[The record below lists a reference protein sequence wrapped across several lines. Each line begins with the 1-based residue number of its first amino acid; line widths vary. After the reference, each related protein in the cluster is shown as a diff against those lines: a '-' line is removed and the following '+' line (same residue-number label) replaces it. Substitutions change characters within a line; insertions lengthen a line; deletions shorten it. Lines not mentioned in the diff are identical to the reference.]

1 MHASPI
7 SSPSRSRS
15 SIANGAASGGI
26 FIESVHL
33 AAPSGPSGRSGR
45 SASGLGTGLQELN
58 ARLQSQHQAPEAD
71 PNPNELMVY
80 DDDALP
86 PHKPPRVRTYSR
98 GVGIQA
104 DEREIEAQADRRPSV
119 RRDARPNRERNRNS
133 QRRARRG
140 QGSDYMNMYQHGH
153 LGRESDAHSG
163 DSRDSL
169 RVRMEEV
176 RWVARAASLH
186 RAPQTNDD
194 EAHALPYT
202 SIHVKILGR
211 P

>member
-7 SSPSRSRS
+7 SSPSRS

-33 AAPSGPSGRSGR
+33 AAPSGPSGRS
-45 SASGLGTGLQELN
+45 ASGLGTGLQELN

-71 PNPNELMVY
+71 LNPNELMVY
-80 DDDALP
+80 DDDTLP

-104 DEREIEAQADRRPSV
+104 DEREMEAQADRRPSV
-119 RRDARPNRERNRNS
+119 RRDARPNRERNRDS
-133 QRRARRG
+133 QRERRARRG
-140 QGSDYMNMYQHGH
+140 QGSDYMNMYQHGQ
-153 LGRESDAHSG
+153 LGRESDARSG

-176 RWVARAASLH
+176 RWVARAASPH
-186 RAPQTNDD
+186 RARQTKDD
-194 EAHALPYT
+194 EARALPYT
-202 SIHVKILGR
+202 STLN
-211 P
+211 